1 MAYTTTELADAVLRE
16 MAVVDASETPDTAD
30 RTYVTD
36 TYTALWEELAAPG
49 MELAYWPPADIPNQ
63 VFLIVRDLMVLEC
76 QGAFGRPLP
85 PAEKDA
91 RRAVIERRLRRHV
104 QVQRSGSPVQADYF

>member
-1 MAYTTTELADAVLRE
+1 MSYTTTQLADAVLRE

-36 TYTALWEELAAPG
+36 TYTALWEELASHG
-49 MELAYWPPADIPNQ
+49 TELAYWSPTVIPNA
-63 VFLIVRDLMVLEC
+63 VFLVLRDLLVLEC

-91 RRAVIERRLRRHV
+91 RRAVIERRLRKHV
-104 QVQRSGSPVQADYF
+104 QVQRSGRPVQADYF